1 MGRRDRI
8 EIVADILQASK
19 RGTTKT
25 KIMLRADVNFKQVQ
39 KYLDILMKKDLIT
52 VTRQGRRSL
61 FQISDKGIEYLN
73 EYNRLKEFLTF
84 G

>member
-1 MGRRDRI
+1 MGRRDRV
-8 EIVADILQASK
+8 EIIADILQASR
-19 RGTTKT
+19 RGATKT

-39 KYLDILMKKDLIT
+39 KYLDVLVKKDLLT

-73 EYNRLKEFLTF
+73 EYKRLKEFLSF